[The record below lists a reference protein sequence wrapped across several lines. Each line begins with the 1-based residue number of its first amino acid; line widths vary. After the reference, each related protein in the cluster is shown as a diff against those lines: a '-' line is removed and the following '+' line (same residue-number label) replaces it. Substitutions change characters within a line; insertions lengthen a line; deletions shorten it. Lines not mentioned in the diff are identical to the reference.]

1 LTIAVIQGKQIV
13 WHKKLHEKYGSVVR
27 VAPDALT
34 YTDERA
40 WADICGS
47 TPAAK
52 YGMEK
57 DERLLKLIGDDM
69 TSPNPDLPRA
79 EQKHTLMRRAYAP
92 SLTKQAL
99 KIQEPLIMGHVN
111 ELLQSIGSKCHKP
124 VDMVDMMCFII
135 YDTFSDLFL
144 GESLNLFK
152 DSTYRQWVH
161 SFDSFAKGTTIMA
174 ALQHYSLFLYILPWL
189 IKKYGAKKRDYF
201 LDVIHERFDR
211 RVAAKTDRKDLLHFA
226 MQEKIGLSIQDLR
239 AFAPF
244 LMIGGCETTPT
255 LLSGL
260 IFHLS
265 RSKNCLEE
273 LNKEIRTAF
282 ESEDEITR
290 DRMFELQYLDA
301 CLQES
306 SRLLASVG
314 GGVDR
319 MVPKTGA
326 MIAGKFVP
334 GGTVVNV
341 LHQVTFTA
349 SRNFNRAE
357 EFHPERWLPNPAMEF
372 AADRKL
378 ALRPFSV
385 GPQSCFGQE

>member
-1 LTIAVIQGKQIV
+1 
-13 WHKKLHEKYGSVVR
+13 
-27 VAPDALT
+27 
-34 YTDERA
+34 
-40 WADICGS
+40 
-47 TPAAK
+47 
-52 YGMEK
+52 MEK
-57 DERLLKLIGDDM
+57 DERLLKLIGDDI

-99 KIQEPLIMGHVN
+99 RIQEPLIIGHVD
-111 ELLQSIGSKCHKP
+111 EFVQAIGSKGSEA
-124 VDMVDMMCFII
+124 VDMVDMMCFVI

-152 DSTYRQWVH
+152 ESTNRQWVH
-161 SFDSFAKGTTIMA
+161 SFDSFAKGTTVIA
-174 ALQHYSLFLYILPWL
+174 SLQHYSVFLYILPWL
-189 IKKYGAKKRDYF
+189 IKRYGAKKRDYF

-211 RVAAKTDRKDLLHFA
+211 RVASKTNRKDLLHFA
-226 MQEKIGLSIQDLR
+226 MQEKTQLSIKDLR

-244 LMIGGCETTPT
+244 LIIGGCETSPS

-260 IFHLS
+260 IFNLS
-265 RSKNCLEE
+265 TSKTCLEK
-273 LNKEIRTAF
+273 LNHEIRTTF
-282 ESEDEITR
+282 KSDDEITM
-290 DRMFELQYLDA
+290 DRMIELPYLDA

-306 SRLLASVG
+306 SRLYAPIG

-319 MVPKTGA
+319 MVPKSGA
-326 MIAGKFVP
+326 MIAGQFVP

-341 LHQVTFTA
+341 LHQVTFIA
-349 SRNFNRAE
+349 SRNFYKAE
-357 EFHPERWLPNPAMEF
+357 EFHPERWLPDPAPEF
-372 AADRKL
+372 ASDRKL